1 MTITMFN
8 YILYYLI
15 VGITNLAI
23 MDYFINKLV
32 ELMDDKKPLTNME
45 RVVILILWPIY
56 STVFWYNFFKTLIKK
71 D

>member
-32 ELMDDKKPLTNME
+32 ELIDDKKPLTNVE

>member
-1 MTITMFN
+1 MFN

-32 ELMDDKKPLTNME
+32 ELMDDRKPLTNME